1 MEGTVIP
8 PWFQLIPVELPTF
21 GKALSFDQFF
31 DVANIINP
39 ARDRD
44 SNLVRGTV
52 AACVRHEGRLRVD

>member
-21 GKALSFDQFF
+21 GESLSFDQFF

-39 ARDRD
+39 PRDRD
-44 SNLVRGTV
+44 SYLVGIAV
-52 AACVRHEGRLRVD
+52 AACVSHG